1 MRKLLLTAA
10 CATAAGWLN
19 AQTLFTY
26 GKHPVSKQEFL
37 YAFNKNPSEEKD
49 RRQALET
56 YLKLYQQYKLK
67 VQAAYDAGLDKQ
79 EAFDIEASNFRKQ
92 LADNMINDE
101 AGIDKLVHEAFVR
114 GQKDIFVQQV
124 FVENNGTDT
133 LAAYQAAQDIF
144 KLLQQ
149 GKKTTD
155 AVQAGTKEGVK
166 VTANEVGYVTVFTL
180 PYVFENAVYDLK
192 PGQYSKPVKAAG
204 GYVILKNVSERPA
217 AGKVNVAQ
225 ILLAYPPNPSEEV
238 KNQLRQTADSIY
250 QWLRTGKATFSD
262 MVKQYS
268 NDRSTVGRDGVLDMF
283 GVGTYQTVFEDKAF
297 ALKQKGDV
305 SLPFETSYG
314 LHILQLIEKKPV
326 ATNETEAAE
335 QPGGLKQ
342 QVQNDNRL
350 QYNRNNLFIR
360 WRTLS
365 GYKPA
370 AFSKPDLWN
379 FCDTFYQTGRK
390 ITSGAVGEKTVLFS
404 FTKQPVTALDFALYV
419 RALRSAAGTKKV
431 TDLAYENYFQ
441 NYIVAATQE
450 YYTNHYQEFNE
461 KFRNQVKEFDDAN
474 LLFAV
479 MEKEVWNKAAA
490 DTAEL
495 LNYYHAHTGNYQWQ
509 PSLCVIN
516 FYAVSEAQA
525 TEIAG
530 KVKQMGVQKWREIIS
545 GYDSNQV
552 MADSNRYEYGQL
564 PVKNIVDK
572 QPGFVSTPE
581 RSMAE
586 NNYIFVAVAEV
597 HDKPEPRNFNDA
609 KGMVVTDYQQVLEKA
624 FIDSLYKK
632 YPVKVDAK
640 VWATVK

>member
-1 MRKLLLTAA
+1 MTAA